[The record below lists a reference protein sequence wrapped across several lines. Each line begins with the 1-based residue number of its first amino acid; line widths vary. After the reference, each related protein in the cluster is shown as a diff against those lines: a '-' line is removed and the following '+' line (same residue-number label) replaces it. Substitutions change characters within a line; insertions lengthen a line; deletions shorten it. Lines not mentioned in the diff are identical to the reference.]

1 MGSPMIYRDLIV
13 DYINSD
19 ASKSERINL
28 SREELNEIANMLF
41 TFQNVKDYIEPLR
54 NCNTNNEHLEALKR
68 IVAMLFYRIGLIIT
82 ALIMIAIMQEK

>member
-1 MGSPMIYRDLIV
+1 MGSPMMYRDLIV

-68 IVAMLFYRIGLIIT
+68 IVRL
-82 ALIMIAIMQEK
+82 

>member
-1 MGSPMIYRDLIV
+1 MGSPMMYRDLIV

-19 ASKSERINL
+19 AGKSERINL

-41 TFQNVKDYIEPLR
+41 TFHNVKDYIEPLR

-68 IVAMLFYRIGLIIT
+68 IVR
-82 ALIMIAIMQEK
+82 

>member
-1 MGSPMIYRDLIV
+1 MGSPIMYRDFIV

-41 TFQNVKDYIEPLR
+41 TLHNVKDYIEPLR

-68 IVAMLFYRIGLIIT
+68 IVRGG
-82 ALIMIAIMQEK
+82 EVS

>member
-1 MGSPMIYRDLIV
+1 MGSPMMYRDLIV

-19 ASKSERINL
+19 ARKSESINL

-68 IVAMLFYRIGLIIT
+68 IVRL
-82 ALIMIAIMQEK
+82 

>member
-1 MGSPMIYRDLIV
+1 MGSPMMYRDLIV

-68 IVAMLFYRIGLIIT
+68 IVM
-82 ALIMIAIMQEK
+82 

>member
-1 MGSPMIYRDLIV
+1 MGSPMMYRDLIV

-68 IVAMLFYRIGLIIT
+68 IVRLLWKN
-82 ALIMIAIMQEK
+82 L

>member
-1 MGSPMIYRDLIV
+1 MGSPMMYRDLIV

-41 TFQNVKDYIEPLR
+41 TFHNVKIEPLR
-54 NCNTNNEHLEALKR
+54 NCNTNNKHLEALKR
-68 IVAMLFYRIGLIIT
+68 IVR
-82 ALIMIAIMQEK
+82 

>member
-1 MGSPMIYRDLIV
+1 MGSPLMYRDLIV

-68 IVAMLFYRIGLIIT
+68 IVRL
-82 ALIMIAIMQEK
+82 

>member
-1 MGSPMIYRDLIV
+1 MGSPMMYRDLIV

-41 TFQNVKDYIEPLR
+41 TFHNVKDYIEPLR

-68 IVAMLFYRIGLIIT
+68 IVR
-82 ALIMIAIMQEK
+82 

>member
-1 MGSPMIYRDLIV
+1 MMYRDLIV

-41 TFQNVKDYIEPLR
+41 TFHNVKDYIEPLR
-54 NCNTNNEHLEALKR
+54 NCNTNNKHLEALKR
-68 IVAMLFYRIGLIIT
+68 IVRWVNDGKTYECIIYYNVR
-82 ALIMIAIMQEK
+82 

>member
-1 MGSPMIYRDLIV
+1 MGSPMMYRDFIV

-68 IVAMLFYRIGLIIT
+68 IVR
-82 ALIMIAIMQEK
+82 

>member
-1 MGSPMIYRDLIV
+1 MGSPMMYRDLIV

-41 TFQNVKDYIEPLR
+41 TFHNVKHRAFEKLQYHK
-54 NCNTNNEHLEALKR
+54 HLEALKR
-68 IVAMLFYRIGLIIT
+68 IVR
-82 ALIMIAIMQEK
+82 

>member
-1 MGSPMIYRDLIV
+1 MGSPMMYRDLIV

-68 IVAMLFYRIGLIIT
+68 IVR
-82 ALIMIAIMQEK
+82 

>member
-1 MGSPMIYRDLIV
+1 MGSPMMYRDLIV

-54 NCNTNNEHLEALKR
+54 SCNTNNEHLEALKR
-68 IVAMLFYRIGLIIT
+68 IVS
-82 ALIMIAIMQEK
+82 

>member
-1 MGSPMIYRDLIV
+1 MGSPIMYRDLIV

-41 TFQNVKDYIEPLR
+41 TFHNVKDYIEPLR
-54 NCNTNNEHLEALKR
+54 NKHLEALKR
-68 IVAMLFYRIGLIIT
+68 IVR
-82 ALIMIAIMQEK
+82 

>member
-1 MGSPMIYRDLIV
+1 MGSPMMYRDLIV

-68 IVAMLFYRIGLIIT
+68 IVRCGCDGKTCECIIYY
-82 ALIMIAIMQEK
+82 IA

>member
-1 MGSPMIYRDLIV
+1 MGSPIMYRDLIV

-68 IVAMLFYRIGLIIT
+68 IVR
-82 ALIMIAIMQEK
+82 

>member
-1 MGSPMIYRDLIV
+1 MGSPMMYRDLIV

-54 NCNTNNEHLEALKR
+54 SCNTNNEHLEALKR
-68 IVAMLFYRIGLIIT
+68 IVR
-82 ALIMIAIMQEK
+82 

>member
-1 MGSPMIYRDLIV
+1 MMYRDLIV

-68 IVAMLFYRIGLIIT
+68 IVR
-82 ALIMIAIMQEK
+82 